1 MSLPAVPARSSPPS
15 ATECVGT
22 LYQRH
27 HPWLNSW
34 LRRKLGDQ
42 HDAADV
48 AHDTF
53 VRVLQSRLADR
64 IQEPRSYLTTIAR
77 GLVVDLWRRRALEQ
91 AYLQVLQTLP
101 VEHQPSLEAQALIQ
115 EQLIRLD
122 RMLNGL
128 GAKVKQAFL
137 LSVIEGATYPT
148 IAQRLGISERTV
160 SHYMARA
167 MERCCLLIELD

>member
-1 MSLPAVPARSSPPS
+1 MPSPAVSVRLPHQPASDRVD
-15 ATECVGT
+15 A
-22 LYQRH
+22 LYQTH
-27 HPWLNSW
+27 HAWLTGW

-42 HDAADV
+42 HDAADL

-53 VRVLQSRLADR
+53 VRVLQSRLAATM
-64 IQEPRSYLTTIAR
+64 QEPRSYLATIAR

-91 AYLQVLQTLP
+91 AYLQALETLP
-101 VEHQPSLEAQALIQ
+101 PEHHPSLEAQALIQ

-128 GAKVKQAFL
+128 GPKVKQAFL
-137 LSVIEGATYPT
+137 LSVIEGVTYPT

-160 SHYMARA
+160 SHYMAKA
-167 MERCCLLIELD
+167 MERCCLLMD